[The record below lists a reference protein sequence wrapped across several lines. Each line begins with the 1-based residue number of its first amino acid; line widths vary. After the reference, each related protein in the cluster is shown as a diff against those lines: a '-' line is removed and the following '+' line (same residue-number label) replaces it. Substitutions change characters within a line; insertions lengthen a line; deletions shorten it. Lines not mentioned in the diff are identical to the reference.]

1 MRTRNLL
8 RFAPALLPLLAPLS
22 CGPEAPAPNAGNV
35 KPVASAKPSATV
47 QEVALTPVEAPEGL
61 AVTVRVKS
69 PRAASAAVLQLVP
82 EAKDFKLDAILKEM
96 ATDDAL
102 ASLLDVDQPVDIAF
116 IERMRVNNPNAYDDG
131 QYVGFA
137 IGIRDDA
144 DFGALNGKFKLVG
157 GADGVQ
163 YVVRE
168 GKDGQWFHA
177 CAVAA
182 AMGPSKRR
190 LVCGDDHER
199 KHLDLLLPWLV
210 RGAPNRVVADD
221 VRVDL
226 FASAYKKKYANDLR
240 DGRDDAASGVAGGIK
255 TEHAEL
261 DRVLR
266 RAAKAVVA
274 ESFGLVDDFD
284 HGGLSVNFGAM
295 GPELKVDA
303 TFAAATS
310 WLTKSLLSGGDVT
323 TPVPA
328 LFGKLPIDRAGFA
341 GFVRATP
348 QHDALMQPLQ
358 TFTGELVEAAA
369 ADFKWAK
376 ADKELALQTV
386 RLMFPKAADS
396 LVVYGRGDDKLAAA
410 KPKAAPAKAKGDKP
424 GEKHDGESKLEQ
436 LREGL
441 ARPTWSLTAI
451 ERPVDQSIEL
461 SKSWAA
467 LATKPALAGVIKQV
481 SEETVDLK
489 VTTKLMPAKELK
501 ALPKGSFGQTY
512 DITATV
518 FAKAKDKKRGKER
531 GKIHFV
537 VEEMLVPDG
546 GRVWAAMG
554 TNLAQGELSRRVLDG
569 IAGKGTTASSLPG
582 YAAFTA
588 GTPSFG
594 MMIRLGEFV
603 REMLPPKGTEKA
615 EEILGQLPDKGNSV
629 LSIRSSATRAGA
641 GGTAQIVVQLPR
653 DLFAGF
659 SLWSK
664 IEKSY

>member
-22 CGPEAPAPNAGNV
+22 CGPEAPVPNAGNV
-35 KPVASAKPSATV
+35 KPAASAKPSATV

-61 AVTVRVKS
+61 AVTAHFKS

-82 EAKDFKLDAILKEM
+82 EANDFKLDALLHEM
-96 ATDDAL
+96 ASDDAL
-102 ASLLDVDQPVDIAF
+102 ASLLDVDQPVDVAF
-116 IERMRVNNPNAYDDG
+116 VERPRVNNPNAYDDG

-144 DFGALNGKFKLVG
+144 DFGALTGKFKLVG

-168 GKDGQWFHA
+168 GKEGQWFHA

-199 KHLDLLLPWLV
+199 RHLDILLPWLV
-210 RGAPNRVVADD
+210 RGAPNHVGADD
-221 VRVDL
+221 VRVEL

-255 TEHAEL
+255 TDHAEV

-284 HGGLSVNFGAM
+284 RGGLSVNFGPL
-295 GPELKVDA
+295 GPEVKVDA
-303 TFAAATS
+303 TFASATS
-310 WLTKSLLSGGDVT
+310 WLTKALLAGGDVT

-341 GFVRATP
+341 GFMRATP

-358 TFTGELVEAAA
+358 TFAGELVEAAA

-376 ADKELALQTV
+376 GDKELALATV

-396 LVVYGRGDDKLAAA
+396 VVVYGRGDDKPAVAGA
-410 KPKAAPAKAKGDKP
+410 KAKAAPAKAKGDKAP
-424 GEKHDGESKLEQ
+424 HDDESKLEQ
-436 LREGL
+436 MREGL
-441 ARPTWSLTAI
+441 ARPTWSLSAI
-451 ERPVDQSIEL
+451 DRPLDQSIEL
-461 SKSWAA
+461 SKSWSAFAA
-467 LATKPALAGVIKQV
+467 KPTIPGVIKQL
-481 SEETVDLK
+481 SKDAVDFK
-489 VTTKLMPAKELK
+489 VTPKAMPAKELK
-501 ALPKGSFGQTY
+501 DLPKGSFGQTY
-512 DITATV
+512 DVTATV
-518 FAKAKDKKRGKER
+518 FVVKDKKRGKER
-531 GKIHFV
+531 GKVHFV
-537 VEEMLVPDG
+537 VQELIVPDG
-546 GRVWAAMG
+546 QHVWSAIG
-554 TNLAQGELSRRVLDG
+554 NNLAQGELSRRVLDG

-582 YAAFTA
+582 FAAFTA

-603 REMLPPKGTEKA
+603 REVLPPKGTQQA
-615 EEILGQLPDKGNSV
+615 EEVLGQLPDKGNSV

-641 GGTAQIVVQLPR
+641 GGTAQVVMLLPR

-664 IEKSY
+664 LEKSY